1 MPSDA
6 REYVVRCDGAPRRL
20 IVLRASSAA
29 RFCAIL
35 CRRFPQHDWSLAER
49 FLPQGA
55 D

>member
-1 MPSDA
+1 MASDM
-6 REYVVRCDGAPRRL
+6 REYVVRCDGTPRRL
-20 IVLRASSAA
+20 IVLQSSCAA

-35 CRRFPQHDWSLAER
+35 SRRYPQHDWRLAER